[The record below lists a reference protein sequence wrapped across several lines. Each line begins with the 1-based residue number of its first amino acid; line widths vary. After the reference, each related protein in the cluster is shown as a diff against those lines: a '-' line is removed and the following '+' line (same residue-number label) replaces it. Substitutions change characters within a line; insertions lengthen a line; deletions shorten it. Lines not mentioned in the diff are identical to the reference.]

1 MSGFLLI
8 CMIAIVA
15 GGLGYWLG
23 RRAAERQH
31 ALFPAGQVPLQE
43 RDGPQEYY
51 RPYSADGPGGYRSQQ
66 QGYMPQQQ
74 GYPPQQRQGMNPLVA
89 GGLGAAAGG
98 LMGYGLGQAMAEN
111 EPEVASSGDAAPAD
125 AQGGFEES
133 LADVGDFV
141 GGEW

>member
-1 MSGFLLI
+1 MSGLLLI
-8 CMIAIVA
+8 CMVAIVA

-31 ALFPAGQVPLQE
+31 TLYPAVPLQE
-43 RDGPQEYY
+43 RDGTQEYY
-51 RPYSADGPGGYRSQQ
+51 RPYPDGPGYRQ
-66 QGYMPQQQ
+66 QGYMSGQQ
-74 GYPPQQRQGMNPLVA
+74 GDMSQQRQGMNPLVA

-111 EPEVASSGDAAPAD
+111 EPEVASSGDAVPPD
-125 AQGGFEES
+125 AGGGFEES
-133 LADVGDFV
+133 LADVGDFA